1 MKAERFRKHFEK
13 MFHYYESYIKIIV
26 SNVKKDSFLLNIWN
40 NHFNSIIKITQYPE
54 ARMPV
59 FILVRKSI

>member
-1 MKAERFRKHFEK
+1 
-13 MFHYYESYIKIIV
+13 MFHYYESYIKLIV
-26 SNVKKDSFLLNIWN
+26 SNIKKDSFLLNIWN
-40 NHFNSIIKITQYPE
+40 NHFSSIIKITQYPE